1 MIGKIV
7 FGQVRFGTL
16 SPSRSGSVGSGGDNV
31 SNPISPD
38 QNSVYVLDYH
48 GNTLTNYS
56 RDAGGG
62 LTYVGVS
69 TLDTSGE
76 AVACVVSPDSKFV
89 YALVTAT
96 NGGLVGNNIFQFSRD
111 LTTGALTAL
120 SPAKIST
127 TTYDHS
133 GIGVFYGMT
142 ISPDGAYLYLAS
154 ADATGTQAIIQF
166 SRYLTFGWLTY
177 VGNVATGPFS
187 SITFSASGLFAYA
200 TDTIDARVYQYSV
213 NTSTGALTALSPAY
227 ISFAMSFPL
236 QIILSPDEAF
246 AYVNGGGAGMLICTR
261 NTSTGILTASSTA
274 ADYGAFM
281 VISPDGKSAYSVQ
294 AGYLDGGHVV
304 QYDRDTITGSLTLVT
319 TLSMP
324 MFVGFENIA
333 MSSSG
338 ANLYISG
345 TSPVYTFN
353 RVVMT

>member
-16 SPSRSGSVGSGGDNV
+16 SPSRSGSVGSTAMLM

-38 QNSVYVLDYH
+38 QNSVYVLDY
-48 GNTLTNYS
+48 GLTLTSYS

-69 TLDTSGE
+69 TLGTSGE
-76 AVACVVSPDSKFV
+76 AVACVISPDSKFV

-120 SPAKIST
+120 TPVKVST

-133 GIGVFYGMT
+133 GTGEVYGMT
-142 ISPDGAYLYLAS
+142 ISPDGAHLYVAS
-154 ADATGTQAIIQF
+154 ADVTGTTAIILF
-166 SRYLTFGWLTY
+166 SRSPTFGWLTY

-187 SITFSASGLFAYA
+187 SLTFSASGLFAYA

-261 NTSTGILTASSTA
+261 NTSTGLLTVSST
-274 ADYGAFM
+274 FSVTVNTNCM
-281 VISPDGKSAYSVQ
+281 VISPEGKSAYTLSGYSNQ
-294 AGYLDGGHVV
+294 AT
-304 QYDRDTITGSLTLVT
+304 QYDRDTSTGSLSFVSNLVVNT
-319 TLSMP
+319 GSLGGY
-324 MFVGFENIA
+324 VA

-338 ANLYISG
+338 TNLYVSG
-345 TSPVYTFN
+345 FSPLYTFN